1 MDELEFRKRVYADP
15 NNLDQETLAAAGA
28 NPAFQQIL
36 DQSRAIEHRLTQLV
50 NEPSAPTD
58 LRQRLLMLPDQADTA
73 GNDTQQT
80 GGNRFLQY
88 YALAA
93 SFLLVLGAGYFL
105 TAQRGPSA
113 EEIAFGQQVIAHL
126 YHEAAEIEAINNG
139 TLEQLYAMPAV
150 NQVMANSG
158 THFGGDSFPAG
169 MPVRYANPCV
179 IATPFKS
186 SHLIVQSASGAL
198 SVIAIDNSPVSQEFS
213 ISDDRF
219 TGIVIPM
226 SGGNLI
232 LIGEKNQDLSDY
244 RNQIEDDMEWVI

>member
-15 NNLDQETLAAAGA
+15 NNPDQETLTAAGS
-28 NPAFQQIL
+28 NPALQQIL
-36 DQSRAIEHRLTQLV
+36 DQSQAIENRLSDLV
-50 NEPSAPTD
+50 ASQSAPEG
-58 LRQRLLMLPDQADTA
+58 LRQRLLAIPEQADQTRA
-73 GNDTQQT
+73 GEPKS
-80 GGNRFLQY
+80 GSNRFLQY
-88 YALAA
+88 YAIAA
-93 SFLLVLGAGYFL
+93 SLLLLLGAGYFL
-105 TAQRGPSA
+105 TTSRGPSA
-113 EEIAFGQQVIAHL
+113 AEIAFGEQVLAHL
-126 YHEAAEIEAINNG
+126 YHEEAEIEAINNG
-139 TLEQLYAMPAV
+139 TLEQFYAMPAV

-158 THFGGDSFPAG
+158 TRFGGDSFPAN
-169 MPVRYANPCV
+169 MPVRYANPCI

-219 TGIVIPM
+219 AGIVIPM